1 MSTTSWADAPTPA
14 FAAEQFPRILGCL
27 TLVTPHD
34 RSTLTVGGLHT
45 IDPPLSP
52 SACGG
57 IALRLD
63 DALTAAIEARGVIYP
78 LRHAKVGDDYCVEY
92 LAPQRALWL
101 KYQQIIGS
109 RLLLQLTETQA
120 ERFEDAIRR
129 LLHPG
134 RPAAPAIGKATLL
147 DEIGF
152 LAVRGGRI
160 ELPTL
165 PLQHYPRIKAL
176 IQQAGGR
183 YARNGFS
190 FEAGCDIEDV
200 LTRLLA
206 GEQPNPKKDRQAF
219 FTPAGIASETVAVAA
234 EALGGLAGKRVLDPS
249 AGEGALADEAR
260 AAGADVLAVEIH
272 GPSAQVLRDKGHDV
286 RECDFLSLSPDD
298 IGLFDAVIANP
309 PFRRD
314 LAVVHVNHMWRFL
327 RPGGVLV
334 SLMPP
339 NWQTGRTRVQREFRE
354 FAEAMGASVETLAAG
369 AFKASGTNVTVL
381 RIRVLHPGPVSKPP
395 VAVGQIA

>member
-1 MSTTSWADAPTPA
+1 MSTTSWANPPTPV
-14 FAAEQFPRILGCL
+14 FLAEQFPRILGCL

-34 RSTLTVGGLHT
+34 HSTLTVGGLHA
-45 IDPPLSP
+45 INPPLSAN
-52 SACGG
+52 ACGR

-63 DALTAAIEARGVIYP
+63 DALTAAIEARDVIYP

-92 LAPQRALWL
+92 LAPQRTLWL

-109 RLLLQLTETQA
+109 RLLLRLTDAQA
-120 ERFEDAIRR
+120 ARFEDAIRR
-129 LLHPG
+129 LLQPG
-134 RPAAPAIGKATLL
+134 KPAAPGLGEATLL
-147 DEIGF
+147 DEIS
-152 LAVRGGRI
+152 LLTVRGQRL

-190 FEAGCDIEDV
+190 FGTGCDVEA
-200 LTRLLA
+200 LLAQLLA

-219 FTPAGIASETVAVAA
+219 FTPPDIASETVAVAA
-234 EALGGLAGKRVLDPS
+234 QALGGLAGKRVLEPS
-249 AGEGALADEAR
+249 AGEGALADEDR

-272 GPSAQVLRDKGHDV
+272 GLSAQILRDKGHDV
-286 RECDFLSLSPDD
+286 RECDFLSLSPDE
-298 IGLFDAVIANP
+298 IGLFDAIIANP

-314 LAVVHVNHMWRFL
+314 LGVVHVNHMWRFL

-334 SLMPP
+334 SLLSPG
-339 NWQTGRTRVQREFRE
+339 WQTGRTRVQREFRD

-369 AFKASGTNVTVL
+369 AFKASGTNVSVL
-381 RIRVLHPGPVSKPP
+381 RIRMLHPGPVSKPP
-395 VAVGQIA
+395 VADGQIA

>member
-1 MSTTSWADAPTPA
+1 MSTTSWADTPTPA
-14 FAAEQFPRILGCL
+14 FTAEQFPRILGCL
-27 TLVTPHD
+27 TLVAPQD
-34 RSTLTVGGLHT
+34 RSALKVLGLHAFT
-45 IDPPLSP
+45 PRLATRGPNQV
-52 SACGG
+52 
-57 IALRLD
+57 ALRPD
-63 DALTAAIEARGVIYP
+63 DALTTAMEATGVIYP
-78 LRHAKVGDDYCVEY
+78 LRHDKVGDDYYVEY
-92 LAPQRALWL
+92 IAEQHTLWL
-101 KYQQIIGS
+101 KYEQIIGS
-109 RLLLQLTETQA
+109 RLLIRLTDAQA
-120 ERFEDAIRR
+120 ARFEEAIQR
-129 LLHPG
+129 LL
-134 RPAAPAIGKATLL
+134 RPRQPASSDLGSATLL

-152 LAVRGGRI
+152 LTVRGGRI

-200 LTRLLA
+200 LARLLA

-234 EALGGLAGKRVLDPS
+234 EALGGLAGKRVLEPS

-314 LAVVHVNHMWRFL
+314 LGVVHVNHMWRFL

-354 FAEAMGASVETLAAG
+354 FADAMGASVETLAAG

-381 RIRVLHPGPVSKPP
+381 RIRVLHWGHVSTPS
-395 VAVGQIA
+395 VADGQVA